1 MGRGLMAE
9 NAVCFSLEI
18 GPACRFP
25 SSRGTRPLGC
35 GVWLGLPRCPPTA
48 GLAVGTPVVC
58 PWSRRVQC
66 LARRR
71 AQEADGGL
79 SPIWGSAWTAVSA
92 LGCATSWSGGR
103 DSVGSRDRRPRVRR
117 VCAGVV
123 GLRHRQGPPCHP
135 APPSAAPP
143 PPCSLGRLSCR
154 FCLCRVSSG
163 ASGTHS
169 AGREDRSAQ
178 VARTQPGQ
186 ACSCLRG
193 AVLQDTR
200 PRGGHRQ
207 GAGPPHLH
215 SRTQRGG
222 RSATGAELCGAAHPT
237 SSRDEAPRVGG
248 WKRPTAG
255 ARSLGQRGLGQRK
268 PRGLAEPLIGFWL

>member
-1 MGRGLMAE
+1 MGRGLTAE
-9 NAVCFSLEI
+9 NAVCFSLET

-48 GLAVGTPVVC
+48 GPAVGTPVVC
-58 PWSRRVQC
+58 PWNRRVQC

-79 SPIWGSAWTAVSA
+79 SPIWGSAWTAVSELCRELVWRA
-92 LGCATSWSGGR
+92 QRCREQRASGQA
-103 DSVGSRDRRPRVRR
+103 SV
-117 VCAGVV
+117 AGVV
-123 GLRHRQGPPCHP
+123 GLRHRQGLPATP

-143 PPCSLGRLSCR
+143 PPPPCSFGRLCCR

-163 ASGTHS
+163 ATGTHS

-186 ACSCLRG
+186 AFSCPEG
-193 AVLQDTR
+193 SCAAGHKA
-200 PRGGHRQ
+200 PRWASDGGQFPPPPLPDAARRALGHRGCVGQ
-207 GAGPPHLH
+207 LRPI
-215 SRTQRGG
+215 
-222 RSATGAELCGAAHPT
+222 

-268 PRGLAEPLIGFWL
+268 PRGLAEPLVGFWL